1 MRVSGDGV
9 GLSRRLFSIL
19 PSLISLLPTL
29 TFMPVLRVSQT
40 MVKPFTSSG
49 ISDKAF
55 STCHKKERKE
65 GREEVSEG
73 GREEKWCLWVKQEQL
88 EEEKQGRKVG
98 EKE

>member
-19 PSLISLLPTL
+19 PSLISLLTTL

-55 STCHKKERKE
+55 STCNRV
-65 GREEVSEG
+65 REEGIEGVREG

-88 EEEKQGRKVG
+88 EEEKQGRKEG